1 MRKNPEVE
9 YKSVYIFSN
18 EENLNYFNSL
28 KRIPII
34 PKVHTV
40 IDFPELIEQRKTDN
54 YVLYLIEKCIEDAAQ
69 SRISTWKTN
78 NPYYSEN
85 LDETFG
91 WN

>member
-1 MRKNPEVE
+1 M
-9 YKSVYIFSN
+9 
-18 EENLNYFNSL
+18 
-28 KRIPII
+28 
-34 PKVHTV
+34 
-40 IDFPELIEQRKTDN
+40 
-54 YVLYLIEKCIEDAAQ
+54 EKCIEDAAQ